1 MRVAR
6 RWIVEQD
13 APRRRI
19 DVVELT
25 GTHGPDEGCN
35 CRASD
40 QQRERYHDVQRD
52 HEVLRNAR
60 DRSELA
66 STVDE
71 LSGITS
77 AAISGWITP
86 TTARVP
92 AVRL

>member
-1 MRVAR
+1 VRVIDG
-6 RWIVEQD
+6 WIVEQD

-25 GTHGPDEGCN
+25 RAHGPDEGCN

-40 QQRERYHDVQRD
+40 QQCERQYDVERD

-66 STVDE
+66 STVSE

-77 AAISGWITP
+77 AAIKGWITP
-86 TTARVP
+86 ITASVP